1 LADNIKRARTRQPKA
16 VAGTKVAIVTG
27 GGSGLGRAIANR
39 LVRDGY
45 RVAILGRRA
54 ARLKPARG
62 ERDLYPYRCDIADR
76 KQVRATVK
84 AIRGDLGR
92 VDLLVNNAGILRRAT
107 HSEITP
113 ALIDEQF
120 SINLVGMMQMCLA
133 CIPALKKTRGDIV
146 SISSTLSDR
155 CAPQFGVYA
164 ATKGA
169 MNAWSKTL
177 AIELARWNV
186 RVNVVSPSLIGT
198 EIFLADGMSQAEFD
212 ERLKTAGATR
222 FPIGRA
228 GKPEDVSGLV
238 SYLASE
244 DAGWLTGQ
252 VIMLDGGESVG
263 RKSW

>member
-1 LADNIKRARTRQPKA
+1 
-16 VAGTKVAIVTG
+16 VAGTKVAVVTG

-54 ARLKPARG
+54 GRLKPTRG
-62 ERDLYPYRCDIADR
+62 ERDLYPYTCDIADR
-76 KQVRATVK
+76 KQVCATVK
-84 AIRGDLGR
+84 AIGR
-92 VDLLVNNAGILRRAT
+92 DPGRIDLLVNNAGILRRAT
-107 HSEITP
+107 YDEITP

-146 SISSTLSDR
+146 NISSTLSDR

-169 MNAWSKTL
+169 MNAWSRIL

-198 EIFLADGMSQAEFD
+198 EIFLADGMSQTEFD
-212 ERLKTAGATR
+212 KRLKTAGATR

-228 GKPEDVSGLV
+228 GKPKDVSGLV
-238 SYLASE
+238 SYLASD

>member
-1 LADNIKRARTRQPKA
+1 MADAGVRKPKPA
-16 VAGTKVAIVTG
+16 AAAKVAVVTG
-27 GGSGLGRAIANR
+27 GGSGLGRDIANR

-54 ARLKPARG
+54 GRLKPKRG
-62 ERDLYPYRCDIADR
+62 ERDLCPYPCDIADR
-76 KQVRATVK
+76 QQVGTTIK
-84 AIRGDLGR
+84 AIRRDLGR
-92 VDLLVNNAGILRRAT
+92 IDLLVNNAGILRRAT
-107 HSEITP
+107 HDEITP

-120 SINLVGMMQMCLA
+120 SINLIGMMHMCLA
-133 CIPALKKTRGDIV
+133 CIPALKKTRGNIV
-146 SISSTLSDR
+146 NISSTLSDR

-177 AIELARWNV
+177 SMELARWNV

-198 EIFLADGMSQAEFD
+198 EIFLADGMSHAEFN

-238 SYLASE
+238 SYLASH